1 MHVDRKPDRSPVT
14 DADIAVEDEVRAV
27 LARERPEDAVVGEE
41 RGGAIGGGRTWVID
55 PIDGTKA
62 FLRGLPVWATLLALL
77 VDGQP
82 VVGVVSAPALGRR
95 WWAGRKLG
103 AHLQQ
108 VPGDER
114 AVMVSRVT
122 ELRDAIVSTSH
133 LGTWPE
139 FHSRE
144 AYLSLVDACW
154 EDRAYG
160 DFWSHCLVAEGV
172 IDLAADPIV
181 NAWDIAALKIL
192 VEEAGGRFT
201 DLTGG
206 DTINGGNAL
215 SSNTLLHEA
224 ALTLLAR

>member
-1 MHVDRKPDRSPVT
+1 
-14 DADIAVEDEVRAV
+14 
-27 LARERPEDAVVGEE
+27 
-41 RGGAIGGGRTWVID
+41 
-55 PIDGTKA
+55 
-62 FLRGLPVWATLLALL
+62 
-77 VDGQP
+77 
-82 VVGVVSAPALGRR
+82 
-95 WWAGRKLG
+95 
-103 AHLQQ
+103 
-108 VPGDER
+108 
-114 AVMVSRVT
+114 
-122 ELRDAIVSTSH
+122 
-133 LGTWPE
+133 
-139 FHSRE
+139 
-144 AYLSLVDACW
+144 LVDACW